1 MPYDEVVGT
10 HRCAVTYSMNIFKA
24 TTKRETSEA
33 AAHIASQKLREALTT
48 NGHANFIVATGA
60 SQFDFLAALSSDETI
75 DWDNTT
81 MFHLD
86 EYIGIPETHP
96 ASFRKYLRERLVDI
110 VHPGTV
116 HFLKGETDEP
126 QAECDRLNQIIS
138 QHQIDVAFVGI
149 GENGHLAFNDPPAD
163 FETEDPYILVEL
175 DEACRLQQVGEGWF
189 KGLEE
194 VPTQAISMSI
204 RQIMKAETVVCTV
217 PDERKAEAVR
227 NCLHGEI
234 TPMHPASILQTH
246 PDCSVFLDAGSASL
260 L

>member
-1 MPYDEVVGT
+1 M
-10 HRCAVTYSMNIFKA
+10 
-24 TTKRETSEA
+24 
-33 AAHIASQKLREALTT
+33 
-48 NGHANFIVATGA
+48 
-60 SQFDFLAALSSDETI
+60 
-75 DWDNTT
+75 
-81 MFHLD
+81 
-86 EYIGIPETHP
+86 
-96 ASFRKYLRERLVDI
+96 DI
-110 VHPGTV
+110 VQPGTV
-116 HFLKGETDEP
+116 HFLDGEADEP

-189 KGLEE
+189 TGLDA

-204 RQIMKAETVVCTV
+204 RQIMKAQTIICTV

-227 NCLHGEI
+227 DCLHGEI

-246 PDCSVFLDAGSASL
+246 PDCTVFLDAGSASL

>member
-1 MPYDEVVGT
+1 
-10 HRCAVTYSMNIFKA
+10 MNIFKA

-33 AAHIASQKLREALTT
+33 AAHVASTKLRDALGANGEA
-48 NGHANFIVATGA
+48 GFIVATGA
-60 SQFDFLAALSSDETI
+60 SQFDFLTALTADAAI

-116 HFLKGETDEP
+116 HFLDGEADDP
-126 QAECDRLNQIIS
+126 QAECDRLNRIIS

-189 KGLEE
+189 TGLDA

-204 RQIMKAETVVCTV
+204 HQIMKAKTIICTV

-246 PDCSVFLDAGSASL
+246 PDCTVFLDAGSASL

>member
-1 MPYDEVVGT
+1 
-10 HRCAVTYSMNIFKA
+10 
-24 TTKRETSEA
+24 
-33 AAHIASQKLREALTT
+33 
-48 NGHANFIVATGA
+48 
-60 SQFDFLAALSSDETI
+60 
-75 DWDNTT
+75 

-110 VHPGTV
+110 VQPGTV
-116 HFLKGETDEP
+116 HFLNGETDEP

-149 GENGHLAFNDPPAD
+149 GENGHLAFNDPPAN

-189 KGLEE
+189 NGLDD

-204 RQIMKAETVVCTV
+204 RQILKAQSIVCTV

-246 PDCSVFLDAGSASL
+246 QDCSVFLDAGSASL

>member
-1 MPYDEVVGT
+1 
-10 HRCAVTYSMNIFKA
+10 MNIFKA

-33 AAHIASQKLREALTT
+33 AAHAASTKLRKAITER
-48 NGHANFIVATGA
+48 GHASFIVATGA
-60 SQFDFLAALSSDETI
+60 SQFDFLDALTADKTI

-110 VHPGTV
+110 VRPGTV
-116 HFLKGETDEP
+116 HFLNGEADEP
-126 QAECDRLNQIIS
+126 QAECERLNRIIS

-163 FETEDPYILVEL
+163 FETDDPYILVEL
-175 DEACRLQQVGEGWF
+175 DEPCRLQQVGEGWF
-189 KGLEE
+189 TGLDE

-204 RQIMKAETVVCTV
+204 RQIMKAQTIVCTV

-234 TPMHPASILQTH
+234 TPLHPASILQTH
-246 PDCSVFLDAGSASL
+246 PDCSVFLDTGSASL

>member
-1 MPYDEVVGT
+1 
-10 HRCAVTYSMNIFKA
+10 MNIFKA

-33 AAHIASQKLREALTT
+33 AAHAASTKLRKAITER
-48 NGHANFIVATGA
+48 GHASFIVATGA
-60 SQFDFLAALSSDETI
+60 SQFDFLDALTADKTI

-110 VHPGTV
+110 VRPGTV
-116 HFLKGETDEP
+116 HFLNGEADEP
-126 QAECDRLNQIIS
+126 QAECERLNRIIS

-163 FETEDPYILVEL
+163 FETDDPYILVEL
-175 DEACRLQQVGEGWF
+175 DEPCRLQQVGEGWF
-189 KGLEE
+189 TGLDE

-204 RQIMKAETVVCTV
+204 RQIMKAQTIICTV

-234 TPMHPASILQTH
+234 TPLHPASILQTH
-246 PDCSVFLDAGSASL
+246 PDCSVFLDTGSASL

>member
-1 MPYDEVVGT
+1 
-10 HRCAVTYSMNIFKA
+10 MNIFKA

-33 AAHIASQKLREALTT
+33 AAHLASKKLREALEA
-48 NGHANFIVATGA
+48 NGHASFIVATGA
-60 SQFDFLAALSSDETI
+60 SQFDFLAALTADKTI

-110 VHPGTV
+110 VRPGTV
-116 HFLKGETDEP
+116 HFLDGEADES
-126 QAECDRLNQIIS
+126 QAECDRLNRIIS

-189 KGLEE
+189 AGIDD

-204 RQIMKAETVVCTV
+204 RQIMKAKAVVCTV

-246 PDCSVFLDAGSASL
+246 PDCAVFLDAGSASL

>member
-1 MPYDEVVGT
+1 MPTD
-10 HRCAVTYSMNIFKA
+10 
-24 TTKRETSEA
+24 KRVLS
-33 AAHIASQKLREALTT
+33 LRRARHNLT
-48 NGHANFIVATGA
+48 
-60 SQFDFLAALSSDETI
+60 FLAALTADKTI

-110 VHPGTV
+110 VQPGTV
-116 HFLKGETDEP
+116 HFLDGEADEP
-126 QAECDRLNQIIS
+126 QAECDRLNRIIS

-189 KGLEE
+189 TGLDE
-194 VPTQAISMSI
+194 VPSQAISMSI
-204 RQIMKAETVVCTV
+204 RQIMKAQTIICTV

-246 PDCSVFLDAGSASL
+246 PDCTVFLDAGSASL

>member
-1 MPYDEVVGT
+1 
-10 HRCAVTYSMNIFKA
+10 MNIFKA

-33 AAHIASQKLREALTT
+33 AAHLASRKLREALDA
-48 NGHANFIVATGA
+48 NGHASFIVATGA
-60 SQFDFLAALSSDETI
+60 SQFDFLAALTADTTI

-116 HFLKGETDEP
+116 HFLDGEADEP
-126 QAECDRLNQIIS
+126 QAECDRLNQILS

-189 KGLEE
+189 TGIED

-204 RQIMKAETVVCTV
+204 RQIVKAKTIVCTV

-234 TPMHPASILQTH
+234 TPLHPASILQTH
-246 PDCSVFLDAGSASL
+246 SDCAVFLDAGSASL

>member
-1 MPYDEVVGT
+1 
-10 HRCAVTYSMNIFKA
+10 MNIFTA

-33 AAHIASQKLREALTT
+33 AAHVASTKLRDAITA
-48 NGHANFIVATGA
+48 NGQASFIVATGA
-60 SQFDFLAALSSDETI
+60 SQFDFLASLTADETI

-86 EYIGIPETHP
+86 EYIGIPGTHP

-110 VHPGTV
+110 VQPGTV
-116 HFLKGETDEP
+116 HFLDGEADAP
-126 QAECDRLNQIIS
+126 QAECDRLNRIIE
-138 QHQIDVAFVGI
+138 QHKVDVAFVGI

-189 KGLEE
+189 TGLDA

-204 RQIMKAETVVCTV
+204 RQIMKAKTIVCTV

-227 NCLHGEI
+227 NCLYGEI

-246 PDCSVFLDAGSASL
+246 PDCTVFLDAGSASL